1 MYITG
6 GLGVAL
12 AIVFF
17 LWRVADARLDDV
29 REELATARSNIQIEA
44 DANQH
49 LKGTLDECLKI
60 NAQNKEQRDQAAQ
73 KAADAERKVIDL
85 QIELAAIGTNVE
97 KTDDECRTMD
107 APLPVDFTDQ
117 LCIAGAKNCRTD

>member
-17 LWRVADARLDDV
+17 LWRVADARL
-29 REELATARSNIQIEA
+29 
-44 DANQH
+44 
-49 LKGTLDECLKI
+49 ECLKI